1 MAAMDFFNQEPV
13 VHTWIYKLNRAAAVV
28 AIA

>member
-13 VHTWIYKLNRAAAVV
+13 VHTWIYKLDRAV
-28 AIA
+28 